1 MSVTLTDVAKRAG
14 TSASTV
20 SRALSAPDKVN
31 ARTGARIRR
40 IAEEMGYV
48 PARAP
53 RLAPST
59 CTDMIGLIVPDIS
72 NPFFPPVIKAVQARA
87 NTHGKLAVITDVEEF
102 ALDELRYAE
111 LLAERVDGLILVS
124 PRASDRS
131 LLSLADRLPVVL
143 VNREVPGLASVSV
156 ENSGGVQEAVG
167 HLVALGHRRLAYLS
181 GPRRSWSNSR
191 RLSAVREAVD
201 RLGVELVELGPFEP
215 QVQAGRQA
223 ADLLLATGV
232 TGVLAYD
239 DLIALGLMAR
249 LRELGVGIGPKMSVV
264 GIDNSPMAETAFPPL
279 TTVHVPGAQAGV
291 QAVDLLLDLLDA
303 QTRGEQLAPLQRT
316 ILVDTRLIIRGSTA
330 PIEEPDVS

>member
-59 CTDMIGLIVPDIS
+59 RTDMIGLIVPDIS

-124 PRASDRS
+124 PRASRG
-131 LLSLADRLPVVL
+131 RFP
-143 VNREVPGLASVSV
+143 
-156 ENSGGVQEAVG
+156 
-167 HLVALGHRRLAYLS
+167 
-181 GPRRSWSNSR
+181 SR
-191 RLSAVREAVD
+191 
-201 RLGVELVELGPFEP
+201 F
-215 QVQAGRQA
+215 
-223 ADLLLATGV
+223 
-232 TGVLAYD
+232 
-239 DLIALGLMAR
+239 
-249 LRELGVGIGPKMSVV
+249 
-264 GIDNSPMAETAFPPL
+264 
-279 TTVHVPGAQAGV
+279 GA
-291 QAVDLLLDLLDA
+291 
-303 QTRGEQLAPLQRT
+303 
-316 ILVDTRLIIRGSTA
+316 
-330 PIEEPDVS
+330 